1 MKIDSDNTHRG
12 SKIAHTPS
20 RIPQRTVHGL
30 AQLTDK
36 KQVTIYA
43 GDVTTSVEPV
53 VLQTLL
59 GSCVAVCLWDP
70 VLRAG
75 GMNHILLPGGRL
87 DPDNSRYGVNAM
99 ELLINGLMK
108 LGCDRYRL
116 LAKAFGGA
124 NVLAGL
130 KHRSTGDMNSAFV
143 RKFLSDEGI
152 PLVAQRLGGAH
163 GVQVRFSTDTGEV
176 LVRSVDGSKLPK
188 IIHDEA
194 AYQRTHRKEVA
205 KSGEI
210 TLF

>member
-1 MKIDSDNTHRG
+1 MTSYRNNAHR
-12 SKIAHTPS
+12 
-20 RIPQRTVHGL
+20 
-30 AQLTDK
+30 TDK
-36 KQVTIYA
+36 KRITIYA

-53 VLQTLL
+53 VLQTLF

-70 VLRAG
+70 VVRAG

-87 DPDNSRYGVNAM
+87 DPDNSRYGSNAM

-116 LAKAFGGA
+116 VAKAFGGA
-124 NVLAGL
+124 NVIAGL
-130 KHRSTGDMNSAFV
+130 KRRSTGEMNTAFV
-143 RKFLSDEGI
+143 RKFLADEGI
-152 PLVAQRLGGAH
+152 PLVAQRLGGMH

-176 LVRSVDGSKLPK
+176 LVRAVDGTKLPK

-194 AYQRTHRKEVA
+194 AYRHSHRKDVN

>member
-1 MKIDSDNTHRG
+1 VR
-12 SKIAHTPS
+12 
-20 RIPQRTVHGL
+20 GL
-30 AQLTDK
+30 AHLKDK
-36 KQVTIYA
+36 KQITIYA

-53 VLQTLL
+53 VLHTLL

-70 VLRAG
+70 LLRAG

-87 DPDNSRYGVNAM
+87 DPDNSRYGGNAM

-130 KHRSTGDMNSAFV
+130 KQISTGDMNTAFV
-143 RKFLSDEGI
+143 RKYLSDEGI
-152 PLVAQRLGGAH
+152 PLVAQRLGGTH

-176 LVRSVDGSKLPK
+176 LVRAVDGARLPK
-188 IIHDEA
+188 IIQDEA
-194 AYQRTHRKEVA
+194 AYQNAHRDEVT

>member
-1 MKIDSDNTHRG
+1 MTINRDNAHHG
-12 SKIAHTPS
+12 SKITHTLS
-20 RIPQRTVHGL
+20 RIPQRTGHGL
-30 AQLTDK
+30 AQLADK
-36 KQVTIYA
+36 KRVTIYA
-43 GDVTTSVEPV
+43 GDVTISLEPV

-87 DPDNSRYGVNAM
+87 DPDNSRYGANAM

-130 KHRSTGDMNSAFV
+130 KQCSTGDMNAAFV

-176 LVRSVDGSKLPK
+176 LVRAVDGSKLPK
-188 IIHDEA
+188 IIQKEA
-194 AYQRTHRKEVA
+194 AYQRTHLEEVT

>member
-1 MKIDSDNTHRG
+1 MTFHRDNTHPG
-12 SKIAHTPS
+12 SKIAQEHS
-20 RIPQRTVHGL
+20 RIPQFTVHGL
-30 AQLTDK
+30 GQSADK
-36 KQVTIYA
+36 QRVTIFA
-43 GDVTTSVEPV
+43 GDVTASVEPV

-75 GMNHILLPGGRL
+75 GMNHIMLPGGRL
-87 DPDNSRYGVNAM
+87 DSDNSRYGGNAM

-116 LAKAFGGA
+116 VAKAFGGA
-124 NVLAGL
+124 NVLDGL
-130 KHRSTGDMNSAFV
+130 KHRSTGDMNTAFV
-143 RKFLSDEGI
+143 RRFLADEGI
-152 PLVAQRLGGAH
+152 PLVAQRLGGEH

-188 IIHDEA
+188 IIHDEE
-194 AYQRTHRKEVA
+194 AYQRAHREEVA

>member
-1 MKIDSDNTHRG
+1 MTIHHDKAHHG
-12 SKIAHTPS
+12 SKIAHEPP
-20 RIPQRTVHGL
+20 RISQHTAHGL
-30 AQLTDK
+30 ARRADK
-36 KQVTIYA
+36 KRITIFA

-53 VLQTLL
+53 VLQTIL

-87 DPDNSRYGVNAM
+87 DPDNSRYGANAM

-124 NVLAGL
+124 NVLVGL
-130 KHRSTGDMNSAFV
+130 KHRSTGDLNTDFV
-143 RKFLSDEGI
+143 RKYLSDEGI
-152 PLVAQRLGGAH
+152 PLVAQRLGGLH
-163 GVQVRFSTDTGEV
+163 GVHVRFSTDTGEV

-194 AYQRTHRKEVA
+194 AYQRAHRAEVT

>member
-1 MKIDSDNTHRG
+1 MTIHRDNAHHG
-12 SKIAHTPS
+12 SKIAHQPS
-20 RIPQRTVHGL
+20 RMPQRTVHGQ
-30 AQLTDK
+30 AQLADK

-43 GDVTTSVEPV
+43 GDVTVSIEPV

-87 DPDNSRYGVNAM
+87 DPDNSRYGANAM

-116 LAKAFGGA
+116 IAKAFGGA

-130 KHRSTGDMNSAFV
+130 KQRSTGEMNSAFV

-163 GVQVRFSTDTGEV
+163 GVQVRFSTGTGEV

-194 AYQRTHRKEVA
+194 AYRQIHRREVTE
-205 KSGEI
+205 SGEI

>member
-1 MKIDSDNTHRG
+1 MTINRDNAHHGSKSAHTLPQITHR
-12 SKIAHTPS
+12 
-20 RIPQRTVHGL
+20 TVRGL
-30 AQLTDK
+30 AHREDR
-36 KQVTIYA
+36 KQITIYA

-87 DPDNSRYGVNAM
+87 DPDNSRYGTNAM

-116 LAKAFGGA
+116 VAKAFGGA

-130 KHRSTGDMNSAFV
+130 KQCSTGDMNTAFV
-143 RKFLSDEGI
+143 RKFLFDEGI
-152 PLVAQRLGGAH
+152 PLVAQRLGGTH

-176 LVRSVDGSKLPK
+176 LVHAVDGSKLPK
-188 IIHDEA
+188 IIQDEA
-194 AYQRTHRKEVA
+194 AYQHTHLEEVTT
-205 KSGEI
+205 SGEI

>member
-1 MKIDSDNTHRG
+1 MTIIRDNAHHS
-12 SKIAHTPS
+12 SKITHEPS
-20 RIPQRTVHGL
+20 RIQRRTVHGP
-30 AQLTDK
+30 AQRTEK
-36 KQVTIYA
+36 KRITIYA
-43 GDVTTSVEPV
+43 GDVTACVEPV

-87 DPDNSRYGVNAM
+87 DPDNSRYGANAM

-116 LAKAFGGA
+116 IAKAFGGA

-130 KHRSTGDMNSAFV
+130 KHRSTGDMNTAFV
-143 RKFLSDEGI
+143 RKFLADEGI

-176 LVRSVDGSKLPK
+176 LVRVGRRL
-188 IIHDEA
+188 EA
-194 AYQRTHRKEVA
+194 AQDHPRRSGLPAHPSQRGYQER
-205 KSGEI
+205 
-210 TLF
+210 

>member
-1 MKIDSDNTHRG
+1 MHD
-12 SKIAHTPS
+12 
-20 RIPQRTVHGL
+20 L
-30 AQLTDK
+30 ARLANK
-36 KQVTIYA
+36 KRVTIYA
-43 GDVTTSVEPV
+43 GDVTTSAEPV

-70 VLRAG
+70 VLRVG

-87 DPDNSRYGVNAM
+87 DSDNSRYGVNAM

-116 LAKAFGGA
+116 VAKAFGGA
-124 NVLAGL
+124 SVLAGL
-130 KHRSTGDMNSAFV
+130 KQRSTGDMNSAFV

-152 PLVAQRLGGAH
+152 PLVAQRLGGVH

-176 LVRSVDGSKLPK
+176 LVRAVDGSKLPK
-188 IIHDEA
+188 IIYDEA
-194 AYQRTHRKEVA
+194 AYQRTHREEVT

>member
-1 MKIDSDNTHRG
+1 MTIHRDSAHHD
-12 SKIAHTPS
+12 SKN
-20 RIPQRTVHGL
+20 PQRTVHGL
-30 AQLTDK
+30 AQLVDK

-43 GDVTTSVEPV
+43 GDVTTSLESV

-130 KHRSTGDMNSAFV
+130 KQRSTGDMNTDFV

-152 PLVAQRLGGAH
+152 PLVAQRLGGSH

-176 LVRSVDGSKLPK
+176 LVRAVDGSKLPK

-194 AYQRTHRKEVA
+194 AYQRTHREEVT

>member
-1 MKIDSDNTHRG
+1 M
-12 SKIAHTPS
+12 IAHSPS
-20 RIPQRTVHGL
+20 RLSPRSAHGL
-30 AQLTDK
+30 AQPAEIK
-36 KQVTIYA
+36 RITIFA
-43 GDVTTSVEPV
+43 GDVTVSLEPV

-87 DPDNSRYGVNAM
+87 DQDTSNYGAHAM

-116 LAKAFGGA
+116 VAKAFGGA

-130 KHRSTGDMNSAFV
+130 EDRSTGEMNTAFV
-143 RKFLSDEGI
+143 RKFLADEEI
-152 PLVAQRLGGAH
+152 PLVAQRLGGNH

-176 LVRSVDGSKLPK
+176 LVRAVDGSKLPK

-194 AYQRTHRKEVA
+194 AYQRSHRSEVSR
-205 KSGEI
+205 SGKI

>member
-1 MKIDSDNTHRG
+1 MTIHRDNAHQG
-12 SKIAHTPS
+12 SKIAHKPL
-20 RIPQRTVHGL
+20 RVPQPTVHGL
-30 AQLTDK
+30 AQLADK
-36 KQVTIYA
+36 KRVTIYA

-87 DPDNSRYGVNAM
+87 DPDNSRYGINAM

-116 LAKAFGGA
+116 VAKAFGGA

-130 KHRSTGDMNSAFV
+130 KRRSTGDMNVAFV
-143 RKFLSDEGI
+143 RKFLADERI
-152 PLVAQRLGGAH
+152 PLVAQRLGGVH
-163 GVQVRFSTDTGEV
+163 GVHVRFSTDTGEV
-176 LVRSVDGSKLPK
+176 LVRAVDGSKLPR

-194 AYQRTHRKEVA
+194 AYQRSHRKELH
-205 KSGEI
+205 KSSEI

>member
-1 MKIDSDNTHRG
+1 MTIRRDNTHH
-12 SKIAHTPS
+12 SLKTANSPAQ
-20 RIPQRTVHGL
+20 IPHRTKYEL
-30 AQLTDK
+30 AQLEDI

-43 GDVTTSVEPV
+43 GDVTTSLEPV

-70 VLRAG
+70 VLRVG
-75 GMNHILLPGGRL
+75 GMNHFLLPEGRL

-99 ELLINGLMK
+99 ELLINSLMK

-116 LAKAFGGA
+116 VAKAFGGA
-124 NVLAGL
+124 SVFASLTQ
-130 KHRSTGDMNSAFV
+130 RSTGEMNTAFV

-152 PLVAQRLGGAH
+152 PLAAQRLGGAH
-163 GVQVRFSTDTGEV
+163 GVQVRFSTATGEV

-194 AYQRTHRKEVA
+194 AYRHTHRKELT
-205 KSGEI
+205 KSAEI